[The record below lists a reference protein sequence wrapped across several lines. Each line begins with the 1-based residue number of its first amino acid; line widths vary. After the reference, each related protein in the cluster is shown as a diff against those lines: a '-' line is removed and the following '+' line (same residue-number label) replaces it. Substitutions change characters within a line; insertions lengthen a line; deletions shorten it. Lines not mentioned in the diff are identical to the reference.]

1 VHLLL
6 TDRLICPRCGPG
18 FGLVLRADRLED
30 RRVERGG
37 LGCPN
42 CREVY
47 PVIDGVADLRP
58 PPRPELPPAPSVPVP
73 EADELLRV
81 QALLGIAVGPGEVLL
96 LGRAARFAPGL
107 ARRVPGLELLA
118 GGPVPDEPP
127 SAETSGV
134 SRLRLGEA
142 TPFDSRALR
151 GVVTEGE
158 ASRPRLREAAR
169 IVAPGGRVVVMEA
182 PAGTAEIL
190 MASGLTV
197 RLDES
202 GVVVAGR

>member
-1 VHLLL
+1 MHLLL

-18 FGLVLRADRLED
+18 FGLVLRADLLED

-47 PVIDGVADLRP
+47 PVADGVADLRP
-58 PPRPELPPAPSVPVP
+58 PPRTEPPGAPPGPVP
-73 EADELLRV
+73 QDEELVRI
-81 QALLGIAVGPGEVLL
+81 QALLGITEGPAEILL
-96 LGRAARFAPGL
+96 LEGAARFAPGL
-107 ARRVPGLELLA
+107 AGRVPELEVLA
-118 GGPVPDEPP
+118 AGPVPEGASPDV
-127 SAETSGV
+127 SGV
-134 SRLRLGEA
+134 SPLRLGQA
-142 TPFDSRALR
+142 FPFDSRTLR
-151 GVVTEGE
+151 GVVVEGE
-158 ASRPRLREAAR
+158 VPRWRLREAAR
-169 IVAPGGRVVVMEA
+169 VVAPGGRVVMLAA
-182 PAGTAEIL
+182 PGGAAGIL